1 MTSSDFEY
9 LKSLLSQHSG
19 IVLEAGKE
27 YLVEARL
34 GPLVQ
39 ESGVVNTADLLRLAR
54 TQTAGDLR
62 RRIVEAMTT
71 NETSFFRDLFPF
83 DLLRTQVLP
92 QLLDKRATTRRVDI
106 WCAASSTGQEPY
118 SLAMLVLE
126 HFPRLRDWQVRI
138 LATDLSEETLAKAK
152 EGSYSQLDVSRGLS
166 PQLLAKYFEK
176 DGARWRIR
184 AEVRRLVDFRQ
195 MNLAAAWPTLP
206 RMDVIFL
213 RNVLIYFAVQTKRQ
227 ILERMHGQLAADG
240 CLFLGTAETTLGVCE
255 AFERQATDR
264 AVLYR
269 PRLGTDL
276 PNRGRS

>member
-1 MTSSDFEY
+1 MTPGDFEF
-9 LKSLLSQHSG
+9 LKSFLGQQSG
-19 IVLEAGKE
+19 IVLEPGKE

-39 ESGVVNTADLLRLAR
+39 ESGLAGIADLLRLAR
-54 TQTAGDLR
+54 TSTASELR

-71 NETSFFRDLFPF
+71 NETSFFRDQYPF

-92 QLLDKRATTRRVDI
+92 QLLEKRTSQRRLDI

-118 SLAMLVLE
+118 SLAMLLLE
-126 HFPRLRDWQVRI
+126 HFPRLREWQVRI

-166 PQLLAKYFEK
+166 PQLLGKYFDK

-184 AEVRRLVDFRQ
+184 TEVRRMVEFRQ
-195 MNLAAAWPTLP
+195 MNLAMAWPTLP
-206 RMDVIFL
+206 RMDVVFL

-227 ILERMHGQLAADG
+227 ILERMHGQLASDG

-255 AFERQATDR
+255 AFERQASER

-269 PRLGTDL
+269 PRLSIRPTA
-276 PNRGRS
+276 